1 MELLLAELDGG
12 TALIQ
17 RRAGDVDVHIRAAD
31 PAVAEKLALE
41 VANGAYTTTR
51 RIEAPAWAS
60 IADHY
65 PGEVGAQIG
74 ELVDLRLSLDGG
86 RIVLWHGLP
95 GTGKTTAIRALA
107 REWEPDCRF
116 QVVLDPDVVFARS
129 SVLITTNE
137 PIGRIHPALLRP
149 GRCLAETEFRAFSRT
164 EACALFGD
172 DVPARGDLTLARLL
186 GGDGPD
192 GSDDTQDEVPTGLHL

>member
-1 MELLLAELDGG
+1 MEFLLAELDGG

-41 VANGAYTTTR
+41 VAGRLPVPPGGSGRVPVDFWQVANGAYTTTR

-116 QVVLDPDVVFARS
+116 QVVVDPDVVFAR
-129 SVLITTNE
+129 
-137 PIGRIHPALLRP
+137 
-149 GRCLAETEFRAFSRT
+149 
-164 EACALFGD
+164 
-172 DVPARGDLTLARLL
+172 
-186 GGDGPD
+186 
-192 GSDDTQDEVPTGLHL
+192 